1 MNIITRLI
9 RLFKADIHSIID
21 QLEDKRLLLK
31 QYFRD
36 MEDALEQKEARLKKL
51 KASRNQI
58 KREEEKYNREIGNL
72 EQELMTA
79 IHKTEDDIARLLI
92 KKLQSLTNHR
102 EELRNYLE
110 ILEYRSS
117 QLENCIAEQQLRYKQ
132 LRLRAEEY
140 VRREK
145 HEQWTKIPF
154 PMLPFS
160 SIREPSEEE
169 IELELLQRKEALKGG
184 VCQ

>member
-1 MNIITRLI
+1 MSIMTRLI

-21 QLEDKRLLLK
+21 HLEDKRLLLK

-36 MEDALEQKEARLKKL
+36 MEDALEQKEVRLKRL
-51 KASRNQI
+51 KASRNKI
-58 KREEEKYNREIGNL
+58 KHEEEKYIHEIGNL

-79 IHKTEDDIARLLI
+79 IHKDEDNIARLLI
-92 KKLQSLTNHR
+92 KKLKSLTSHR

-110 ILEYRSS
+110 ILEYRIS

-140 VRREK
+140 LRGEIHEK
-145 HEQWTKIPF
+145 WTKIPF
-154 PMLPFS
+154 PMLPFN
-160 SIREPSEEE
+160 SIQEPSEEE
-169 IELELLQRKEALKGG
+169 VELELLQRKEALKGG